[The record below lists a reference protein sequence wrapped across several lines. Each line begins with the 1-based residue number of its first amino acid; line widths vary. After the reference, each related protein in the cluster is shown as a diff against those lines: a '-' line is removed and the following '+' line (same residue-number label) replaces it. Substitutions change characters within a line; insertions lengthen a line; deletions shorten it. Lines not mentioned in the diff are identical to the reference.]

1 MGQDET
7 IINDDV
13 SIDSLNNQELLD
25 YYHEIE
31 GFLKMIDEELKKTDV
46 GDDSE

>member
-13 SIDSLNNQELLD
+13 SIDSLNNQELLN

-31 GFLKMIDEELKKTDV
+31 GFLKMVDEELKKTDV
-46 GDDSE
+46 GDDNE

>member
-13 SIDSLNNQELLD
+13 SIDSLNNQELLN

>member
-1 MGQDET
+1 MGQEET

-13 SIDSLNNQELLD
+13 SIDSLNNQELLN
-25 YYHEIE
+25 YYQEIE

-46 GDDSE
+46 GDDNE

>member
-13 SIDSLNNQELLD
+13 SIDSLSNQELLD

-31 GFLKMIDEELKKTDV
+31 SFLKMVDEELKKTDV

>member
-13 SIDSLNNQELLD
+13 SIDSLSNQELLD
-25 YYHEIE
+25 YY
-31 GFLKMIDEELKKTDV
+31 LKN
-46 GDDSE
+46 